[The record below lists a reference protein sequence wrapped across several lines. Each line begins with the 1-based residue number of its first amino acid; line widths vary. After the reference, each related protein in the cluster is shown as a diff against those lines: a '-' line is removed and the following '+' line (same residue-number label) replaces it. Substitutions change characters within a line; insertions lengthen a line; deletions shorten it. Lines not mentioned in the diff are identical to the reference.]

1 MNKEAKITVCLLAL
15 LFMGFIIYQ
24 IDSQRR
30 DLIKILDTHE
40 KKMDS
45 VLENFKNINNHYDS
59 LLNIVDSLPLGSPLD
74 TLVISSN
81 YGWRKNPVRLGWQMH
96 AGTDYLAAWYDTVYA
111 TGSGV
116 VNKTHWMGGYGRCI
130 VIEHAWGYQSRYA
143 HLYKYLVKKGDTVQ
157 KGQPIARAG
166 NSGAVTGAHL
176 HYEIRRYGK
185 SANPSLFMLDN

>member
-45 VLENFKNINNHYDS
+45 VFENFNNINNHYDS
-59 LLNIVDSLPLGSPLD
+59 LLNIVGSLPLGSPLD

-176 HYEIRRYGK
+176 HYEIRRDGK